1 MDTKYGIYSYTHH
14 YEADL
19 SDIIAGELKLSVKGG
34 EIKVAY

>member
-1 MDTKYGIYSYTHH
+1 MDTKDGIYSYTHH

-19 SDIIAGELKLSVKGG
+19 SDIIAAKLKLSVKGG